1 MSSTRSWFLKS
12 RRAEILS
19 GAFIGAPWLGRDQ
32 HGTFLDLAVM
42 HRREHAIDVV
52 ERVGFDERL
61 DLHLGIEHEVEC
73 GGVGLGR
80 AAPVADRTRVER
92 HQVPVS
98 YTHLRAHETDS
109 YLVCRL

>member
-19 GAFIGAPWLGRDQ
+19 GAFIGTPWLGCDQ

-42 HRREHAIDVV
+42 HRGEHAIDVV

-61 DLHLGIEHEVEC
+61 DLYLALEHEVER

-80 AAPVADRTRVER
+80 AAPVADRARIEC
-92 HQVPVS
+92 HQVREAQFD
-98 YTHLRAHETDS
+98 L
-109 YLVCRL
+109 